1 MGQAGTQDEP
11 VTAML
16 RIGGKYDTNV
26 EVTYDELQDSSE
38 EKEDLAGVV
47 SLVAAVQPQTTGNF
61 GFRADYGAYAD
72 FFQDL
77 NDYNVFEQTIS
88 LEPYLKTGAFVYS
101 LPLRYT
107 LAVQDQTTDYH
118 RLSLAPTLNYTL
130 PGARQAVE
138 VYGLVSHINDED
150 DYAVDEDAVSA
161 GGGIAFMLF
170 PGDRSYVRLS
180 GEYQNTVY
188 DAEVRDYGAGDNTD
202 ERSDNILTASLAVNR
217 QLLPALDVYGV
228 YSYIDTRSNCSI
240 YDYERHIFEAG
251 VAINF

>member
-1 MGQAGTQDEP
+1 MGQSGTYEGP
-11 VTAML
+11 VAAML

-26 EVTYDELQDSSE
+26 EVAYDDLQDSSD

-47 SLVAAVQPQTTGNF
+47 SLVAGFQPQTAGNL
-61 GFRADYGAYAD
+61 GFRADYGVYAD

-77 NDYNVFEQTIS
+77 NEYNVFEQMIS
-88 LEPYLKTGAFVYS
+88 LEPFLKTGPFVCS

-107 LAVQDQTTDYH
+107 LAVEDEASDYH

-130 PGARQAVE
+130 PGGRQALE
-138 VYGLVSHINDED
+138 VYGLVSRISDED
-150 DYAVDEDAVSA
+150 DYEVDEDAVSA
-161 GGGIAFMLF
+161 GAGIAFMLF
-170 PGDRSYVRLS
+170 SGDRSYVRLS

-188 DAEVRDYGAGDNTD
+188 DAEVRDYGAGGGTD

-228 YSYIDTRSNCSI
+228 YSYIDTRSNCDI
-240 YDYERHIFEAG
+240 YEYDRHIVEAG